1 MGSRDNLGLRGM
13 AGLLLAVRAALWV
26 GVLIVSAVLREEEE
40 EPMLNHLLGMTTVLT
55 ALGLLALS
63 DATPPYT
70 PAQRVV
76 ALLTMP
82 AFVAMSG
89 LILVFLVQPLWTGKK
104 DE

>member
-1 MGSRDNLGLRGM
+1 MGSRDNLVLRGM

-26 GVLIVSAVLREEEE
+26 GVLIVSAVLREEKE

-104 DE
+104 DD